1 MCSVDS
7 RAVCVNLSSAV
18 GILVEKAWKAMQLAC
33 NDCYED
39 EVFLTKNDAIRA
51 MEKSS
56 GDESLQRSWKAVN
69 KAGKMMS

>member
-7 RAVCVNLSSAV
+7 RAVCVNLSSVV
-18 GILVEKAWKAMQLAC
+18 GILVEKAWKAMQFVC

-39 EVFLTKNDAIRA
+39 EVFLTKNDAIKA

-56 GDESLQRSWKAVN
+56 RDESLQRSWKVIN
-69 KAGKMMS
+69 KPGKMIS

>member
-1 MCSVDS
+1 
-7 RAVCVNLSSAV
+7 
-18 GILVEKAWKAMQLAC
+18 MQLAC

>member
-7 RAVCVNLSSAV
+7 RAVCVNLSSVV
-18 GILVEKAWKAMQLAC
+18 GILVEKAWKAMQLAY